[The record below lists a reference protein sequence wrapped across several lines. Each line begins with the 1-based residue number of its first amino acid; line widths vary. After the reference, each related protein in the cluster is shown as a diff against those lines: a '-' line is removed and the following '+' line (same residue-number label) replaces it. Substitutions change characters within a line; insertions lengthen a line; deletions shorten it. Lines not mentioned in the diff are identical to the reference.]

1 MLRSKQGDDCFLLIK
16 KKKIFAARRSGLF
29 QRFGNRSHALS
40 LYSVCIVTDIIINDI
55 VKNILKLVEITV
67 TAMIVTGVTSSTSTI
82 HQRGTDPAPLPFTP
96 VEGLGATF
104 QDTPVDLRD
113 NIGSSD
119 IESLL
124 CLGFHS
130 CSCVSF
136 TFSYYSTID
145 RTSVTKEF
153 RR

>member
-1 MLRSKQGDDCFLLIK
+1 M
-16 KKKIFAARRSGLF
+16 
-29 QRFGNRSHALS
+29 
-40 LYSVCIVTDIIINDI
+40 TDIIINDI

-124 CLGFHS
+124 YVL
-130 CSCVSF
+130 VSTRVHVSPSHF
-136 TFSYYSTID
+136 LTT
-145 RTSVTKEF
+145 